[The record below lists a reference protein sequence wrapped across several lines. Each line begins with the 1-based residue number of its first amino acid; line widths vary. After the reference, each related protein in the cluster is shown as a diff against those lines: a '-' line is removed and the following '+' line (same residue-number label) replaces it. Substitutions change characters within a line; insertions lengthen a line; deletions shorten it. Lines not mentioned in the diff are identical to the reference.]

1 MIEAVLF
8 DLDGTLIDTAPD
20 MGAALN
26 NLLIEEGYDPLP
38 LESIRPFVS
47 QGGLVLTQLGFGET
61 VTEPE
66 IESLRLRYLQHY
78 RDIVADN
85 SVFFDG
91 MEEVLNTLEKNN
103 LLWGIVTNKPEWLTT
118 PLLEQMSLKQISLV
132 QMGPEQL
139 NLNQRS
145 SVVICGDTLEFKKP
159 HPQPLIVA
167 AETIG
172 VKCEHCI
179 YMGDDK
185 RDIDA
190 GNSANMITLSA
201 AYGYIEANANLAEW
215 KADGNLN
222 QPLDLLSHPL
232 LVNEIYK

>member
-1 MIEAVLF
+1 MINAVLF

-26 NLLIEEGYDPLP
+26 NLLIEEGYEPLS
-38 LESIRPFVS
+38 LEQIRPLVS
-47 QGGLVLTQLGFGET
+47 KGGLALTQLGFGEW

-66 IESLRLRYLQHY
+66 IEPLRHRYLQHY

-85 SVFFDG
+85 SVLFDG
-91 MEEVLNTLEKNN
+91 VAEILDTLEENN

-118 PLLEQMSLKQISLV
+118 PLLKQL
-132 QMGPEQL
+132 GL
-139 NLNQRS
+139 DRRC
-145 SVVICGDTLEFKKP
+145 SVVICGDTLAFKKP

-167 AETIG
+167 AETMGID
-172 VKCEHCI
+172 CENCI
-179 YMGDDK
+179 YIGDDQ

-190 GNSANMITLSA
+190 GNAANMITLSA
-201 AYGYIEANANLAEW
+201 AYGYIETGTNW
-215 KADGNLN
+215 VDWDADGNLD

-232 LVNEIYK
+232 FVDNI

>member
-20 MGAALN
+20 MAAALN
-26 NLLIEEGYDPLP
+26 NLLIEEGYNPLP
-38 LESIRPFVS
+38 LKSIRPFVS
-47 QGGLVLTQLGFGET
+47 QGGLVLTQLGFGEY
-61 VTEPE
+61 VTALE
-66 IESLRLRYLQHY
+66 IESLRQRYLLHY
-78 RDIVADN
+78 RDIVADS
-85 SVFFDG
+85 SVLFDG
-91 MEEVLNTLEKNN
+91 MEEVLNRLEKNN

-118 PLLEQMSLKQISLV
+118 PLLA
-132 QMGPEQL
+132 QL
-139 NLNQRS
+139 NLNERS

-172 VKCEHCI
+172 VECENCI
-179 YMGDDK
+179 YIGDDK

-201 AYGYIEANANLAEW
+201 AYGYIEANTNLAEW

-222 QPLDLLSHPL
+222 QPLDLFRHPL
-232 LVNEIYK
+232 FTNEIYE

>member
-26 NLLIEEGYDPLP
+26 NLLREEGYDPLP
-38 LESIRPFVS
+38 LASIRPFVS
-47 QGGLVLTQLGFGET
+47 QGGLVLTQLGFGES
-61 VTEPE
+61 VTEQE
-66 IESLRLRYLQHY
+66 IEPLRQRFLQHY

-85 SVFFDG
+85 SVFFNG
-91 MEEVLNTLEKNN
+91 MEEVLMTLEKNN

-118 PLLEQMSLKQISLV
+118 PLLKKMNLGQM
-132 QMGPEQL
+132 
-139 NLNQRS
+139 NLSQRA

-172 VKCEHCI
+172 VACENCI
-179 YMGDDK
+179 YIGDDK

-190 GNSANMITLSA
+190 GNSANMVTLSA
-201 AYGYIEANANLAEW
+201 AYGYIEATTDLAEW

-222 QPLDLLSHPL
+222 QPLDLLSHPF
-232 LVNEIYK
+232 LVNEICK